1 VTAPSMKYMTFRL
14 PTVFAVYAYE
24 VDSLSTSY
32 ADNAKTVGNLK
43 VMYFIE
49 GAVTQLKE
57 RKHIRDTRVPSRK
70 ISRRSVPASP
80 RYL

>member
-1 VTAPSMKYMTFRL
+1 MKYMTFRL

-49 GAVTQLKE
+49 GAVSQ
-57 RKHIRDTRVPSRK
+57 
-70 ISRRSVPASP
+70 ISL
-80 RYL
+80 YLCHCLLLNTAKARQY